1 MKIRLLKYIGTGI
14 INTLFGY
21 GFYALL
27 LYYEMI
33 PSYALLIATVM
44 GLIFNYQTN
53 KHYVFNDFRGNFFR
67 FCLSYAV
74 IYIFNLML
82 LNGALYFLT
91 SSAYF
96 AQILCLPPTVIIG
109 YFILKNFSFKKE
121 FAHGKEN
128 H

>member
-27 LYYEMI
+27 LYYCEMI

-53 KHYVFNDFRGNFFR
+53 KHYVFNDFRIFFD
-67 FCLSYAV
+67 
-74 IYIFNLML
+74 
-82 LNGALYFLT
+82 
-91 SSAYF
+91 F
-96 AQILCLPPTVIIG
+96 A
-109 YFILKNFSFKKE
+109 
-121 FAHGKEN
+121 
-128 H
+128 